1 MNSGNHITQDFSNLP
16 TDQTRNNSVTSQITD
31 NNEIFQHTSNVGMNQ
46 DNLYIN
52 NNNIIISTPQNNTF
66 EFYLP
71 LPNDTRIYHVT
82 YTELNSTEIA
92 QFLNNNI
99 NSSHILKP
107 VNYQQNTIQ
116 QQSFNNMN
124 IQPTFQEYSD
134 NNAYDT
140 NSISPNGAIPEDTSG

>member
-1 MNSGNHITQDFSNLP
+1 MNSGNHVTQDYSNSP
-16 TDQTRNNSVTSQITD
+16 MDHNSVTSQI
-31 NNEIFQHTSNVGMNQ
+31 NNETFQHTSNAEITNMNQ
-46 DNLYIN
+46 DNLHIN
-52 NNNIIISTPQNNTF
+52 NNTIPAPQNNNTF

-71 LPNDTRIYHVT
+71 LPNDSRIYHVT

-99 NSSHILKP
+99 NSSQIPKP

-124 IQPTFQEYSD
+124 TQPTEYSD
-134 NNAYDT
+134 NNAYYDTSSIPT
-140 NSISPNGAIPEDTSG
+140 NSPNDVISENISG

>member
-1 MNSGNHITQDFSNLP
+1 MNSGNHVTQDFPNLP

-31 NNEIFQHTSNVGMNQ
+31 NNETFQHASN
-46 DNLYIN
+46 
-52 NNNIIISTPQNNTF
+52 NNTF

-99 NSSHILKP
+99 NSSHIPKP